1 MPHLRAHTFER
12 HPAFLGV
19 IMNSPDAFPDFR
31 ARAERA
37 AREAAERREQALVDQ
52 RSPDNTNEARV
63 RIWERLHQ
71 VRMPKDPAHTILTL
85 IAKQTGMKLADVQEV
100 QRQRVT
106 PAA

>member
-1 MPHLRAHTFER
+1 
-12 HPAFLGV
+12 
-19 IMNSPDAFPDFR
+19 MNTSHEIFPDYR

-71 VRMPKDPAHTILTL
+71 VRLPRDPAHTILAL
-85 IAKQTGMKLADVQEV
+85 IARQTGMKLADVQEV
-100 QRQRVT
+100 QRQRAV

>member
-1 MPHLRAHTFER
+1 M
-12 HPAFLGV
+12 
-19 IMNSPDAFPDFR
+19 MNTTHDGFPDFR

-52 RSPDNTNEARV
+52 RSPENSNDARV

-71 VRMPKDPAHTILTL
+71 VRLPKDPSHAILTL
-85 IAKQTGMKLADVQEV
+85 IAKQTGLPLIDVQEV
-100 QRQRVT
+100 QRQRET

>member
-1 MPHLRAHTFER
+1 
-12 HPAFLGV
+12 
-19 IMNSPDAFPDFR
+19 MNSSHEIFPDFR

-52 RSPDNTNEARV
+52 RSPENSNDARV

-71 VRMPKDPAHTILTL
+71 VRLPKDPAHAILAI
-85 IAKQTGMKLADVQEV
+85 IAKQTGMKLVDVQEV
-100 QRQRVT
+100 QRQRAA

>member
-1 MPHLRAHTFER
+1 
-12 HPAFLGV
+12 
-19 IMNSPDAFPDFR
+19 MNTTHEIFPDFR

-52 RSPDNTNEARV
+52 RSPDNTKEARV

-71 VRMPKDPAHTILTL
+71 VRLPKDPAHPILAL
-85 IAKQTGMKLADVQEV
+85 IAKQTGLNLADVREV
-100 QRQRVT
+100 QSSRVA

>member
-1 MPHLRAHTFER
+1 
-12 HPAFLGV
+12 
-19 IMNSPDAFPDFR
+19 MNTTTHDGFPDFR

-52 RSPDNTNEARV
+52 RSPENTNDARV

-71 VRMPKDPAHTILTL
+71 VRLPKDPAHPILAL
-85 IAKQTGMKLADVQEV
+85 IAKQTGMPLADVREV
-100 QRQRVT
+100 QTQRVA

>member
-1 MPHLRAHTFER
+1 
-12 HPAFLGV
+12 
-19 IMNSPDAFPDFR
+19 MNTTHDIFPDYR

-52 RSPDNTNEARV
+52 RSPDNTCEARV

-71 VRMPKDPAHTILTL
+71 VRLPKDPAHTILAL
-85 IAKQTGMKLADVQEV
+85 IARQTGMKLADVQEV
-100 QRQRVT
+100 QRQRAV